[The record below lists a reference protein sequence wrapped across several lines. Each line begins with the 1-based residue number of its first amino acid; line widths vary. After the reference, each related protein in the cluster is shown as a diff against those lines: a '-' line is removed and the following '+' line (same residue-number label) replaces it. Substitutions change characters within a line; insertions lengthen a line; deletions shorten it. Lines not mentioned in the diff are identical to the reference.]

1 LLTVKRGIV
10 EAETKRIEQKEPVL
24 IETPTTFN
32 DTAVKERKKGR
43 NQFGLCPFFVV
54 IFLLIY

>member
-1 LLTVKRGIV
+1 MV
-10 EAETKRIEQKEPVL
+10 EAEIKRIEQKEPVL
-24 IETPTTFN
+24 VETPTTFN